1 MIKKISTNKKK
12 RKIICFDIDNVI
24 CKTKKNNYKLS
35 KPDVTAI
42 KIINNLYDKGF
53 YIKIFTARYM
63 GRFNGNKRKV
73 LKNRVQT
80 LNTLKKW
87 NVKFNELIM
96 CKPSYD
102 IFIDDKAFG
111 FSKKWKKF
119 FKKY

>member
-1 MIKKISTNKKK
+1 
-12 RKIICFDIDNVI
+12 
-24 CKTKKNNYKLS
+24 
-35 KPDVTAI
+35 
-42 KIINNLYDKGF
+42 
-53 YIKIFTARYM
+53 M

-111 FSKKWKKF
+111 FSNKWKKF